1 MYLCRKFHNIM
12 KLYIRER
19 AKEAGISLIDIFN
32 ELGLKSYPSFLRT
45 IDNGDNVKLK
55 QLQVIAEKL
64 NCTIDDLVSS
74 PSAPKPSAIACPYC
88 GKVIILKAEKDG
100 TAR

>member
-1 MYLCRKFHNIM
+1 M

-19 AKEAGISLIDIFN
+19 AKEAGISLTDIFN

-45 IDNGDNVKLK
+45 IDNGENVKLK

-64 NCTIDDLVSS
+64 GCSIDDLVSPQRESCTAS
-74 PSAPKPSAIACPYC
+74 PKIICPHC
-88 GKVIILKAEKDG
+88 GKPITIKTK
-100 TAR
+100 